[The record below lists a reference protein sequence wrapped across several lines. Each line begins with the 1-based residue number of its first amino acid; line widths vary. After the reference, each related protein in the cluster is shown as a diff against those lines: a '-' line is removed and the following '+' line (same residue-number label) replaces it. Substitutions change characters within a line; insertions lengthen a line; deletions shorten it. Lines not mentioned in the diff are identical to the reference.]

1 MCQELYLKWE
11 LNFLNTEHFTLT
23 MYANSKLA
31 FLEIELEMEYWD
43 SKDIQL
49 HKKIRETKKTK

>member
-23 MYANSKLA
+23 MYADSKLT